1 MRFTQPIFYHHFIDY
16 WLETDRMFIEH
27 PECRKYFYDD
37 ADVTKLNPTS
47 NEYQL
52 VMGFAEYFDD
62 LFRYSK
68 TEIQKQNEGFAAIPQ
83 DQIDSYMKYME
94 SVREKPVFQ
103 HYRATYGAWVNSN
116 EQGG

>member
-1 MRFTQPIFYHHFIDY
+1 
-16 WLETDRMFIEH
+16 MFIEH

-37 ADVTKLNPTS
+37 ADVTKLDPTS